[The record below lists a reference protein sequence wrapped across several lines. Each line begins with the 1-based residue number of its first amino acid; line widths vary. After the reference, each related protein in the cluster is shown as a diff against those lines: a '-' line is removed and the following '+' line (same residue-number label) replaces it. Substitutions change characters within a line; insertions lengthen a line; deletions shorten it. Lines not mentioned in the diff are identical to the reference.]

1 MTPRL
6 RLAGMMGRSVAQT
19 VSQLEHIMA
28 GPGGG
33 TVIDVSMG
41 RLIGSPF
48 GALDGPD
55 VAVVDEGLA
64 WAAAHRAPV
73 LLRVHYGYRCSAQ
86 WKAAVGAVSPWYTNE
101 GGDTTQPPA
110 PSTVGKGNLWREP
123 GRHDPLLG
131 RSETRPTL

>member
-55 VAVVDEGLA
+55 VAVLG
-64 WAAAHRAPV
+64 WAEAMVTAVVVVAARKARRLN
-73 LLRVHYGYRCSAQ
+73 LLSDI
-86 WKAAVGAVSPWYTNE
+86 SL
-101 GGDTTQPPA
+101 
-110 PSTVGKGNLWREP
+110 SL
-123 GRHDPLLG
+123 
-131 RSETRPTL
+131 